1 MKILVNALSGIGD
14 ALMFTPSL
22 KLLRKAYPDAEIHA
36 LVMFKAVN
44 DFYERNS
51 NISRVFY
58 FDFLAEG
65 YFKSLKFIFS
75 LRGVYNIS
83 INVYPSNRKEY
94 NVINYLIGANQRAAV
109 KYLRKDFQ
117 NLGWLN
123 NIRIPEDDSLHNV
136 QENLKLCEKLT
147 NHKLDTEPPLEFPL
161 TKIDYDFATKF
172 FGEKNI
178 NDSDLVIGFHPGSA
192 TLKNQARRRWEPEKF
207 AGLGIKLITEHN
219 ANILLFGGPTEDEL
233 KDSIMKQINL
243 PTAFSVSSH
252 NLIES
257 AAVMK
262 RCNVFVT
269 NDSSL
274 MHIASALQLK
284 VVAIIGPTNPKYIHP
299 WKTEHKIV
307 SLNLDCAPC
316 FVYSPRPLI
325 CSRNDVKFK
334 CIKELDVER
343 VYVAVEEFLN
353 SKTQLAN
360 SK

>member
-22 KLLRKAYPDAEIHA
+22 RLLRKAYPGAEIHT
-36 LVMFKAVN
+36 LVMFKAVK

-65 YFKSLKFIFS
+65 YFKSLEFIFS
-75 LRGVYNIS
+75 LRGTYNIS

-94 NVINYLIGANQRAAV
+94 NIINWLIGAKQRVAV

-117 NLGWLN
+117 NFGWLN
-123 NIRIPEDDSLHNV
+123 KIRISEDDSMHNV
-136 QENLKLCEKLT
+136 QTNLKLCEELTKQKLT
-147 NHKLDTEPPLEFPL
+147 EEPPLDLPLIKSDFEFAAAFL
-161 TKIDYDFATKF
+161 NDKKINA
-172 FGEKNI
+172 GN
-178 NDSDLVIGFHPGSA
+178 LVIGFHPGSA
-192 TLKNQARRRWEPEKF
+192 TLKNQANRRWEPEKF
-207 AGLGIKLITEHN
+207 AALGKRLIEKNN
-219 ANILLFGGPTEDEL
+219 AKILLFGGPTEDEL
-233 KDSIMKQINL
+233 KKNIANQINS
-243 PTAFSVSSH
+243 PNAFSVVSH
-252 NLIES
+252 NLTES

-284 VVAIIGPTNPKYIHP
+284 VVAIIGPTNTNYIYP

-307 SLNLDCAPC
+307 TLNLDCAPC
-316 FVYSPRPLI
+316 FVYSPHPLI
-325 CSRNDVKFK
+325 CSRKDLQFK
-334 CIKELDVER
+334 CVKELTVEM
-343 VYVAVEEFLN
+343 VISAVEKFLN
-353 SKTQLAN
+353 Q
-360 SK
+360 